1 MHQRSIRSLTALV
14 GLALLSLSA
23 PSFALSSEQVQAYAR
38 WKTALADQLHMNAA
52 GYALCQGI
60 ILGHLRKMAQT
71 ASDISP

>member
-38 WKTALADQLHMNAA
+38 WKTALANNAA
-52 GYALCQGI
+52 RYALRQGI
-60 ILGHLRKMAQT
+60 IATHLPLVDPPIPELR
-71 ASDISP
+71 P